1 VRVGLIIYGSLD
13 FVSGGFLYDRM
24 LVEHLRRQGDQV
36 DVVSLPWRRY
46 IRCLTDNFSLSV
58 RWRLERSNWD
68 VLLQDE
74 LNHPSLFR
82 LNRILR
88 KRVSYPVI
96 SIVHHLRSCE
106 FHQLWSRRFYRH
118 VERKYLDSVDGFV
131 FNSQTTRSEVEA
143 LIGTGKPGRVA
154 YPGRDH
160 LQPTVTPDQIAERAI
175 QPGPLKIVF
184 LGNVIRRKGL
194 HTLLE
199 ALSRLPKGTWQ
210 LDVVGELSMDRRYAA
225 AIRRQI
231 AKAGLVDSVKLRGF
245 LPDSVVADRLSR
257 SHLLAVPSSYE
268 GFGIIYSEAMGFG
281 LPVIASSAGAA
292 SEVISDE
299 KEGLLINPGD
309 ADALTKH
316 IQALSQDRRLLL
328 QMSLKALKRHESFPT
343 WEQSAARIRH
353 FLEDQSDRRSR
364 LRGG

>member
-1 VRVGLIIYGSLD
+1 
-13 FVSGGFLYDRM
+13 M
-24 LVEHLRRQGDQV
+24 
-36 DVVSLPWRRY
+36 
-46 IRCLTDNFSLSV
+46 
-58 RWRLERSNWD
+58 
-68 VLLQDE
+68 LLQDE

-106 FHQLWSRRFYRH
+106 LHWLLNRRFYRH
-118 VERKYLDSVDGFV
+118 VERKYLDSVDGFI
-131 FNSQTTRSEVEA
+131 FNSHTTRSEVEA
-143 LIGTGKPGRVA
+143 LIGTGKPGTVA
-154 YPGRDH
+154 YPGKDH
-160 LQPTVTPDQIAERAI
+160 FASFATPDQIAERVD

-184 LGNVIRRKGL
+184 LGNVIPRKGL

-210 LDVVGELSMDRRYAA
+210 LDVVGELGMDRRYAG

-245 LPDSVVADRLSR
+245 LPDSGVADRLSQ

-268 GFGIIYSEAMGFG
+268 GFGIIYLEAMGFG
-281 LPVIASSAGAA
+281 LPVIAAGTGAA
-292 SEVISDE
+292 RELIVHE
-299 KEGLLINPGD
+299 KEGLLVNPGC
-309 ADALTKH
+309 ADAITTS
-316 IQALSQDRRLLL
+316 IQALIQDRHRLL
-328 QMSLKALKRHESFPT
+328 QMSLRALERHECFPT
-343 WEQSAARIRH
+343 WEQSAARIRQ